1 MKQILFLVIVVA
13 LVAAG
18 YVYYTG
24 MHRGDAPPA
33 VPTVATTTEVLA
45 SEEYGFSL
53 PYRASPDGY
62 VMVMPADIPEG
73 DLLFY
78 RALFGADEYAAQAEV
93 DVPRDGPPVITV
105 SVYRNS
111 MSRPAEEW
119 IRENE
124 ESNFALAPRDEI
136 GTARIGETTYA
147 TYQYDGLYLTD
158 AYVVVRDGYAYL
170 FTVGFADAGSPMR
183 EDLRT
188 MLGQIEWTAP
198 SIPSQTA
205 HNDIVVTSPTSG
217 GTVTSPLTV
226 SGRARGPWFFEASFP
241 LVLVDWDGRII
252 AEGHA
257 TADGEWMTEEFVDFT
272 GTVEFEKPT
281 FDTRGTL
288 ILRKDNPSGLPEHDD
303 AIEVPVVFE

>member
-1 MKQILFLVIVVA
+1 MKQTLFLVIVIA
-13 LVAAG
+13 LVAFG

-24 MHRGDAPPA
+24 MHRGDAPAEAPA
-33 VPTVATTTEVLA
+33 AATTTETLA

-53 PYRASPDGY
+53 PYRASPRGY
-62 VMVMPADIPEG
+62 VMVMPADAPEG
-73 DLLFY
+73 DLLFF
-78 RALFGADEYAAQAEV
+78 RSLFDAEEYAALEESE
-93 DVPRDGPPVITV
+93 VPREGPPVITV
-105 SVYRNS
+105 SVYRNP

-119 IRENE
+119 IRTTEA
-124 ESNFALAPRDEI
+124 SNFALAPQDEI
-136 GTARIGETTYA
+136 GSVRIGETTYA

-158 AYVVVRDGYAYL
+158 AYVFVRDGYAYL
-170 FTVGFADAGSPMR
+170 FTAGFADAESSMR

-188 MLGQIEWTAP
+188 MLAGIEWTAP

-205 HNDIVVTSPTSG
+205 HNDIVVMNPTSG
-217 GTVTSPLTV
+217 GAVSSPLTV

-272 GTVEFEKPT
+272 GTLEFEKPA

-303 AIEVPVVFE
+303 AIEVSVVFE